1 MNRSTLN
8 RTIKR
13 WPSWVLL
20 LLCAVVLMVIGVD
33 RVSGPSTAEE
43 RIDAIAQRL
52 ACPTCDG
59 ESVYESRGSASQAI
73 RQEIAR
79 RVADGQSTDDEI
91 VAAIDDSYEAD
102 LRLVP
107 DSSGLESLI
116 WIAPMVVAVGAIALL
131 VVAFRRWRSD
141 GSLTPTDEERS
152 VVERALRQSN
162 EESPR

>member
-20 LLCAVVLMVIGVD
+20 LLCAVVLMVVGVD

-43 RIDAIAQRL
+43 RIDVIAQRL

>member
-1 MNRSTLN
+1 MSRSSLN

-20 LLCAVVLMVIGVD
+20 LLCAVVLMVVGVD

>member
-1 MNRSTLN
+1 MSRSSLN

-20 LLCAVVLMVIGVD
+20 LLCAVVLMVVGVD
-33 RVSGPSTAEE
+33 RASGPSTAEE

>member
-20 LLCAVVLMVIGVD
+20 LLCAVALMVVGVD

>member
-20 LLCAVVLMVIGVD
+20 LLCAVALMVVGVD
-33 RVSGPSTAEE
+33 RVSGPSTSEE

-73 RQEIAR
+73 RKEIAR
-79 RVADGQSTDDEI
+79 RVADGQSSDDEI

-107 DSSGLESLI
+107 DSSGLESMI
-116 WIAPMVVAVGAIALL
+116 WIAPMVVAVGAVALL
-131 VVAFRRWRSD
+131 VVAFRRWRSE

-152 VVERALRQSN
+152 VVEKALRESN
-162 EESPR
+162 EESSR

>member
-73 RQEIAR
+73 RKEIAR
-79 RVADGQSTDDEI
+79 RVADGQSSDDEI

-107 DSSGLESLI
+107 DSSGLESMI
-116 WIAPMVVAVGAIALL
+116 WIAPMVVAVGAVALL
-131 VVAFRRWRSD
+131 VVAFRRWRSE

-152 VVERALRQSN
+152 VVEKALRQSN
-162 EESPR
+162 EESSR

>member
-20 LLCAVVLMVIGVD
+20 LLCAVVLMVVGVD

-73 RQEIAR
+73 RKEIAR
-79 RVADGQSTDDEI
+79 RVADGQSSDDEI

-107 DSSGLESLI
+107 DSSGLESMI
-116 WIAPMVVAVGAIALL
+116 WIAPMVVAVGAVALL

>member
-1 MNRSTLN
+1 MNRSSLN

-73 RQEIAR
+73 RKEIAR
-79 RVADGQSTDDEI
+79 RVADGQSSDDEI

-107 DSSGLESLI
+107 DSSGLESMI
-116 WIAPMVVAVGAIALL
+116 WIAPMVVAVGAVALL
-131 VVAFRRWRSD
+131 VVAFRRWRSE

-152 VVERALRQSN
+152 VVEKALRESN
-162 EESPR
+162 EESSR

>member
-73 RQEIAR
+73 RKEIAR
-79 RVADGQSTDDEI
+79 RVADGQSSDDEI

-107 DSSGLESLI
+107 DSSGLESMI
-116 WIAPMVVAVGAIALL
+116 WIAPMVVAVGAVALL
-131 VVAFRRWRSD
+131 VVAFRRWRSE

-152 VVERALRQSN
+152 VVEKALRESN
-162 EESPR
+162 EESSR

>member
-20 LLCAVVLMVIGVD
+20 LLCAVALMVVGVD

-73 RQEIAR
+73 RKEIAR
-79 RVADGQSTDDEI
+79 RVADGQSSDDEI

-107 DSSGLESLI
+107 DSSGLESMI
-116 WIAPMVVAVGAIALL
+116 WIAPMVVAVGAVALL
-131 VVAFRRWRSD
+131 VVAFRRWRSE

-152 VVERALRQSN
+152 VVEKALRQSN

>member
-20 LLCAVVLMVIGVD
+20 LLCAVVLMVVGVD

-73 RQEIAR
+73 RKEIAR
-79 RVADGQSTDDEI
+79 RVADGQSSDDEI

-107 DSSGLESLI
+107 DSSGLESMI
-116 WIAPMVVAVGAIALL
+116 WIAPMVVAVGAVALL
-131 VVAFRRWRSD
+131 VVAFRRWRSE

-152 VVERALRQSN
+152 VVEKALRESN
-162 EESPR
+162 EESSR

>member
-73 RQEIAR
+73 RKEIAR
-79 RVADGQSTDDEI
+79 RVADGQSSDDEI

-107 DSSGLESLI
+107 DSSGLESMI
-116 WIAPMVVAVGAIALL
+116 WIAPMVVAVGAVALL

-152 VVERALRQSN
+152 VVEKALRESN
-162 EESPR
+162 EESSR

>member
-20 LLCAVVLMVIGVD
+20 LLCAVALMVVGVD

-73 RQEIAR
+73 RKEIAR
-79 RVADGQSTDDEI
+79 RVADGQSSDDEI

-107 DSSGLESLI
+107 DSSGLESMI
-116 WIAPMVVAVGAIALL
+116 WIAPMVVAVGAVALL

>member
-20 LLCAVVLMVIGVD
+20 LLCAVALMVVGVD

-73 RQEIAR
+73 QGDRSSRGR
-79 RVADGQSTDDEI
+79 R
-91 VAAIDDSYEAD
+91 
-102 LRLVP
+102 
-107 DSSGLESLI
+107 
-116 WIAPMVVAVGAIALL
+116 AVK
-131 VVAFRRWRSD
+131 R
-141 GSLTPTDEERS
+141 
-152 VVERALRQSN
+152 
-162 EESPR
+162 

>member
-20 LLCAVVLMVIGVD
+20 LLCAVVMMVVGVD

>member
-1 MNRSTLN
+1 MSRSTLN

-20 LLCAVVLMVIGVD
+20 LLCAVVLMVVGVD

-73 RQEIAR
+73 RKEIAR
-79 RVADGQSTDDEI
+79 RVADGQSSDDEI

-107 DSSGLESLI
+107 DSSGLESMI
-116 WIAPMVVAVGAIALL
+116 WIAPMVVAVGAVALL
-131 VVAFRRWRSD
+131 VVAFRRWRSE

-152 VVERALRQSN
+152 VVEKALRESN
-162 EESPR
+162 EESSR

>member
-8 RTIKR
+8 RRIKR

-20 LLCAVVLMVIGVD
+20 LLCAVVLMVVGVD

>member
-13 WPSWVLL
+13 WPSWGLL
-20 LLCAVVLMVIGVD
+20 LLCAVVLMVVGVD